1 MKLLF
6 DLNISFRIVNKLRDV
21 FQDSTQVRD
30 AGLGNATDT
39 EIWNYAKDH
48 GFAIVT
54 FDTDFYDL
62 A

>member
-30 AGLGNATDT
+30 AGLENATDT